1 MAKYEWRR
9 AYLKEAGIIDFGK
22 GEASYAAGDL
32 RRFLEEAGEK
42 GKVFIRDKKVQLYY
56 NSETGDIFIPEVY
69 RETRVV
75 EIKKAFLRFISRDDH
90 EDVPYKVVEIE
101 E

>member
-9 AYLKEAGIIDFGK
+9 AYLREAGRIDFGK
-22 GEASYAAGDL
+22 GDASYAAGDL
-32 RRFLEEAGEK
+32 RRFLEKAGEN
-42 GKVFIRDKKVQLYY
+42 GKAFIKDKKVQLYY

-69 RETRVV
+69 RATKVA

-90 EDVPYKVVEIE
+90 QDVDYKEVVIE
-101 E
+101 V